1 MHKCILLNT
10 DMKTNEIVYY
20 CLDAIKAFSDDASV
34 NEEHILF
41 LLGKYRGALLQQY
54 HNIKKIIPD
63 SNYQIICLNMEQ
75 ANMLP
80 CIAGPRLVSV
90 EKIPTLIPVGHPAIL
105 LFNGLESENIEFVPF
120 SRLKAVGHNKWKK
133 NFVYAA
139 IGVDHHL
146 YMVFSNPQA
155 QYLSQIRMKG
165 IFEDYEKALEL
176 ACDDEGVCDPME
188 REFPLEVAL
197 IPDLIARVVKDA
209 LGVAYR
215 PADSHNDAN
224 DDLSDIAAFV
234 RRNMKNQYQ
243 KQIEG
248 EE

>member
-1 MHKCILLNT
+1 
-10 DMKTNEIVYY
+10 MKTNEIVYY

-54 HNIKKIIPD
+54 HNIKKVIPE
-63 SNYQIICLNMEQ
+63 SNYQIICLNLKETEH
-75 ANMLP
+75 LP
-80 CIAGPRLVSV
+80 CISGPRLMSI
-90 EKIPTLIPVGHPAIL
+90 EKVPALIPVGKPSVL
-105 LFNGLESENIEFVPF
+105 LVNGLESEIIEFVPYT
-120 SRLKAVGHNKWKK
+120 RLKSVGWNKWKR

-139 IGVDHHL
+139 VGPDLHL
-146 YMVFSNPQA
+146 YLVFSNPQA
-155 QYLSQIRMKG
+155 QYLDKIKMKG

-176 ACDDEGVCDPME
+176 ACDDEGICDIME
-188 REFPLEVAL
+188 REFPLEVSL

-215 PADSHNDAN
+215 PADNANNAN
-224 DDLSDIAAFV
+224 DDLNDIASFV
-234 RRNMKNQYQ
+234 RRNMKSAVA
-243 KQIEG
+243 KQMDG